1 MSKWAVAETDR
12 LSGLGDAVVEES
24 SVTTARSRGYADHEE
39 LAMRTTT
46 PATAVP
52 GHGLHPAARLGT
64 TLRVAAATTLV
75 LGTGLHAAAWLVYSQ
90 SNLTTTYTS
99 VAAGAVRPDLSSALF
114 ILGIPFWIASI
125 AVYVLLGRS
134 RSPRL
139 AWTGGALLVV
149 GFTMLAANIGTEI
162 MTTFLARQATITP
175 AQAAQATRTLTSPSA
190 TVMNLLFLIGV
201 VLGIPLT
208 AVSLWRSRAVPRT
221 AAALLVAFLALD
233 LAGESTFSALSVMA
247 HVIAVIPA
255 AWIAVTVLRV
265 PPLRRPQ
272 PARRRGQDNPTS
284 RPPAA

>member
-1 MSKWAVAETDR
+1 
-12 LSGLGDAVVEES
+12 
-24 SVTTARSRGYADHEE
+24 
-39 LAMRTTT
+39 
-46 PATAVP
+46 
-52 GHGLHPAARLGT
+52 
-64 TLRVAAATTLV
+64 
-75 LGTGLHAAAWLVYSQ
+75 
-90 SNLTTTYTS
+90 
-99 VAAGAVRPDLSSALF
+99 
-114 ILGIPFWIASI
+114 
-125 AVYVLLGRS
+125 VYVQLGRN

-162 MTTFLARQATITP
+162 MTTFLVRQATITP

-221 AAALLVAFLALD
+221 AAALLVAFLAID
-233 LAGESTFSALSVMA
+233 LAGESTFSVLSVVA

-265 PPLRRPQ
+265 PPLRPQ
-272 PARRRGQDNPTS
+272 PARRRGQGKPTS
-284 RPPAA
+284 PPPAA

>member
-1 MSKWAVAETDR
+1 
-12 LSGLGDAVVEES
+12 
-24 SVTTARSRGYADHEE
+24 
-39 LAMRTTT
+39 MRTNTT
-46 PATAVP
+46 PGTLVP
-52 GHGLHPAARLGT
+52 EDQLHPAARLGT

-90 SNLTTTYTS
+90 PNLTTTYTS

-114 ILGIPFWIASI
+114 ILGIPFWIASV

-175 AQAAQATRTLTSPSA
+175 AEAAQATRTLTSPSA

-221 AAALLVAFLALD
+221 AAALLVAFLVID
-233 LAGESTFSALSVMA
+233 LAGESTFSALSVIA

-265 PPLRRPQ
+265 PPLRPQ
-272 PARRRGQDNPTS
+272 PAGRGSQKHLTS
-284 RPPAA
+284 T